1 MWNILNNRTVAILAK
16 AMDAASLRQQVI
28 ANNIANANTPGFKR
42 STVVFE
48 EILRS
53 ALDEKTGQKREGQA
67 SPGVER
73 LNEVQPRVVRD
84 SSTTMR
90 TDGNNV
96 DIEMEMAQLA
106 MNTINYNSAAQLLNG
121 KLAQIRYVI
130 NEGRR

>member
-1 MWNILNNRTVAILAK
+1 MWNVLNNRTVAILAK

-48 EILRS
+48 DLLRT
-53 ALDEKTGQKREGQA
+53 ALEEQRGRKANGLPSLGPD
-67 SPGVER
+67 R